1 VFINLQQVTSQ
12 SDIHSLSPTFGQ
24 LSGGTLVTAVGLIPS
39 TGVVVYVNSSDGVMS
54 PVEHNIKYVLLD
66 LIYYLI

>member
-1 VFINLQQVTSQ
+1 MYINLQQVTSQ
-12 SDIHSLSPTFGQ
+12 LDVHSLIPTFGQ

-39 TGVVVYVNSSDGVMS
+39 IGVEVYLNSSDGVMS
-54 PVEHNIKYVLLD
+54 PVEHNIEYVVLD

>member
-1 VFINLQQVTSQ
+1 L
-12 SDIHSLSPTFGQ
+12 DIHNLSPTFGQ

-39 TGVVVYVNSSDGVMS
+39 TGVEVYVNSLGVMS
-54 PVEHNIKYVLLD
+54 PVEHNIEYVLLD